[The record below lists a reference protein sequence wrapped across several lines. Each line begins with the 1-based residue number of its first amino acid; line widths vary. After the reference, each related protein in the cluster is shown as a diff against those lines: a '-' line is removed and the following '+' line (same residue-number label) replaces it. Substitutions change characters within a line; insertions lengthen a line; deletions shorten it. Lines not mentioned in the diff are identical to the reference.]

1 MSQFEDAELEKM
13 LKLAEESL
21 RLHNEC
27 SEEIQRVSATA
38 SLRLH
43 DECSEEMKRLE
54 KRKDH
59 VVSVQRAWM
68 QRRTNMQRQEL
79 INTSILSDGELTARV
94 KIRLPLHEAERVLS
108 ILEEHVI
115 TAETIN
121 AGLYHEELEELVS
134 VVECDSVLLYDEA
147 WRSKYTRWIDECLQ
161 SLLPDEIKGQP
172 TIISNVKTALREAGL
187 RSRAE
192 LERMSREDLEKCKSS
207 NKARLYLG
215 KDRVA
220 GLGHLVTKN
229 ELRKLFDEFDKGQE
243 RCCSGFSSA
252 VRWSSLWNYSFTFSC
267 RFDLRS
273 RR

>member
-1 MSQFEDAELEKM
+1 MSQIEDAELEKM

-27 SEEIQRVSATA
+27 SEEIQRVSTTA

-43 DECSEEMKRLE
+43 DECSEEIKRLE

-59 VVSVQRAWM
+59 VVSVKRAWM
-68 QRRTNMQRQEL
+68 QRRTNMPRQEL

-121 AGLYHEELEELVS
+121 AGLYHEELEEVDVS
-134 VVECDSVLLYDEA
+134 VVECDAVLLDDEA
-147 WRSKYTRWIDECLQ
+147 WRGKYTRWIDDCLQ

-172 TIISNVKTALREAGL
+172 TIMSNVKTALKEAGI
-187 RSRAE
+187 RSKAE
-192 LERMSREDLEKCKSS
+192 LERMSREDLRNAKVPI
-207 NKARLYLG
+207 KARLYLG

-220 GLGHLVTKN
+220 GLGHLVTKS

-243 RCCSGFSSA
+243 PHP
-252 VRWSSLWNYSFTFSC
+252 
-267 RFDLRS
+267 
-273 RR
+273 

>member
-1 MSQFEDAELEKM
+1 MSQIEDAELEKM

-43 DECSEEMKRLE
+43 DECSEEIKRLE

-68 QRRTNMQRQEL
+68 QRRTNMPGQEL
-79 INTSILSDGELTARV
+79 FNTSILSDGELTARV

-121 AGLYHEELEELVS
+121 AGLYHEELEEVDVS
-134 VVECDSVLLYDEA
+134 VVECDAVLLDDEA
-147 WRSKYTRWIDECLQ
+147 WRGKYTRWIDDCLQ
-161 SLLPDEIKGQP
+161 SFLPDEIKGQP
-172 TIISNVKTALREAGL
+172 TIMSNVKTALKEAGI
-187 RSRAE
+187 RSKAE
-192 LERMSREDLEKCKSS
+192 LERMSREDLRNAKVPI
-207 NKARLYLG
+207 KARLYLG

-220 GLGHLVTKN
+220 GLGHLVTKS
-229 ELRKLFDEFDKGQE
+229 ELRKLFHEFDTGQE
-243 RCCSGFSSA
+243 R
-252 VRWSSLWNYSFTFSC
+252 
-267 RFDLRS
+267 DP
-273 RR
+273 